1 MAQKSKT
8 KINFPTI
15 LTFARIVLIA
25 PLMICLF
32 MNEGFASKIVAFLI
46 FVVASLTDLIDGKL
60 ARKNNQ
66 VTNLGAFL
74 DPLADKMLV
83 NLTILALVCAGV
95 LDPWFLAVILVR
107 DFAVDGMRMMV
118 AKTGETVSASIFGK
132 AKTMV
137 QMIFLGM
144 VILEFPFVKMIY
156 DNAGFSTY
164 LNTCD
169 IIMNINIIFEAIILG
184 LTLFSGYD
192 YLKKGWKKAISE

>member
-1 MAQKSKT
+1 MAQKT
-8 KINFPTI
+8 KINVPTM
-15 LTFARIVLIA
+15 LTLGRIVLVA

-32 MNEGFASKIVAFLI
+32 MDDMVASKIVAFVI
-46 FVVASLTDLIDGKL
+46 FVIAALTDLIDGKM

-83 NLTILALVCAGV
+83 NLTILALICAGV
-95 LDPWFLAVILVR
+95 LHPWFLAVILIR

-144 VILEFPFVKMIY
+144 VILEFPVMKILSE
-156 DNAGFSTY
+156 NIGISAY
-164 LNTCD
+164 LNACD
-169 IIMNINIIFEAIILG
+169 VVLNLNIIFEVIILG
-184 LTLFSGYD
+184 LTLFSGFD
-192 YLKKGWKKAISE
+192 YLKKGWKKAIN

>member
-1 MAQKSKT
+1 MAQKT
-8 KINFPTI
+8 KINVPTM
-15 LTFARIVLIA
+15 LTLGRIVLVA

-32 MNEGFASKIVAFLI
+32 MDDMVASKIVAFVI
-46 FVVASLTDLIDGKL
+46 FVIAALTDLIDGKM

-83 NLTILALVCAGV
+83 NLTILALICAGV
-95 LDPWFLAVILVR
+95 LHPWFLAVILIR

-144 VILEFPFVKMIY
+144 AILEFPVMKILSE
-156 DNAGFSTY
+156 NIGISAY
-164 LNTCD
+164 LNACD
-169 IIMNINIIFEAIILG
+169 VVLNLNIIFEVIILG
-184 LTLFSGYD
+184 LTLFSGFD
-192 YLKKGWKKAISE
+192 YLKKGWKKAIN

>member
-1 MAQKSKT
+1 MAQKT
-8 KINFPTI
+8 KINVPTM
-15 LTFARIVLIA
+15 LTLGRIVLVA

-32 MNEGFASKIVAFLI
+32 MDDMVASKIVAFVI
-46 FVVASLTDLIDGKL
+46 FVIAALTDLIDGKM

-83 NLTILALVCAGV
+83 NLTILALICAGV
-95 LDPWFLAVILVR
+95 LHPWFLAVILIR

-144 VILEFPFVKMIY
+144 VILEFPVMKILSE
-156 DNAGFSTY
+156 NIGLGAY
-164 LNTCD
+164 LNACD
-169 IIMNINIIFEAIILG
+169 VVINLNIIFEVIILG
-184 LTLFSGYD
+184 LTLFSGFD
-192 YLKKGWKKAISE
+192 YLKKGWKKAIN

>member
-1 MAQKSKT
+1 MAQKT
-8 KINFPTI
+8 KINVPTM
-15 LTFARIVLIA
+15 LTLGRIVLVA

-32 MNEGFASKIVAFLI
+32 MDDAVASKIVAFVI
-46 FVVASLTDLIDGKL
+46 FVIAALTDLIDGKM

-83 NLTILALVCAGV
+83 NLTILALICAGV
-95 LDPWFLAVILVR
+95 LHPWFLAVILIR

-144 VILEFPFVKMIY
+144 AILEFPVMKILSE
-156 DNAGFSTY
+156 NIGLGAY
-164 LNTCD
+164 LNACD
-169 IIMNINIIFEAIILG
+169 VVLNLNIIFEVIILG
-184 LTLFSGYD
+184 LTLFSGFD
-192 YLKKGWKKAISE
+192 YLKKGWKKAIN

>member
-1 MAQKSKT
+1 MAQKT
-8 KINFPTI
+8 KINVPTM
-15 LTFARIVLIA
+15 LTLGRIVLVA

-32 MNEGFASKIVAFLI
+32 MDDAVASKIVAFVI
-46 FVVASLTDLIDGKL
+46 FVIAALTDLIDGKM

-83 NLTILALVCAGV
+83 NLTILALICAGV
-95 LDPWFLAVILVR
+95 LHPWFLAVILIR

-144 VILEFPFVKMIY
+144 VILEFPVMKILSE
-156 DNAGFSTY
+156 NIGLGAY

-169 IIMNINIIFEAIILG
+169 VVLNLNIIFEVIILG
-184 LTLFSGYD
+184 LTLFSGFD
-192 YLKKGWKKAISE
+192 YLKKGWKKAIN